1 MAEGDVKL
9 GSAHIDIEARNN
21 KLIVGLN
28 EAVNRTEKAGKAME
42 SAIKRSTNTI
52 ESAFQKA
59 KLDFDTTLPKMK
71 IKDLETT
78 YRKLQAEFERKMN
91 TPNISVASLE
101 LTAMKLNRVG
111 AAMKVMRGDASAG
124 MSTMIGFN
132 RVIQDSPY
140 GILGVANNIQMLS
153 EQFAFLVRQTGSVR
167 AAIAAMTATLS
178 GVGGVLFAITAVTT
192 VLQLMSMQQMRS
204 KDTTSDLTDEIENQ
218 LDKMWDLRQRL
229 EDLSTPYEEAIK
241 LNKELRAEMAK
252 TSEAELKAYQTAKDL
267 IDAQIAAGGTRRM
280 IQVGDVRREVFQPF
294 TPSQLKNLQ
303 DQSDKLA
310 QRIKT
315 LNTQLKANTDSFDS
329 YVKRSTEAFLASAGG
344 VKDIEKLN
352 VSNKVLGQVL
362 ENLKDRYDE
371 LEPTARGYLIKP
383 IENLQKYLDLN
394 NLSSKEEEKAAREA
408 KKAAEERKKAAL
420 LDAQDKRLTMPFD
433 EQIKGWQKAREER
446 QKYFDEFA
454 KNNIDLMGGRT
465 FTGAMNHIAMPGLPA
480 FDFGSQSQIMEDWI
494 AQSEVTQAA
503 YNTLF
508 DSLMTGFDMVRIKA
522 ATAANDTTKFWINMA
537 NSMIAEIERI
547 LVKWALLNLF
557 GLIGGTGGVNLF
569 SMVAGKASG
578 GPVMANT
585 PYVVGEKG
593 PELFVS
599 NSAGTIIPN
608 NVVNNMMNSKGIE
621 QRLDVL
627 NANLIQQSVN
637 RRYDK
642 LQIEGQTDI
651 ANETI
656 RVSYQ
661 RADKIYKRLS

>member
-9 GSAHIDIEARNN
+9 GTSYVEIVARIEKLEAGLKSAESRTDTAVKKMQTSFGGLTTTLSRIGGMIGIAFGTQQLIQFGKEALNLAAKGEAIRTAFKRIGSEDLLGDLRKSVSGTVSDINLMTN
-21 KLIVGLN
+21 
-28 EAVNRTEKAGKAME
+28 AVRASNFKIPLDQLATLFEFAKRRADETGQSVDYLVDSIIMGIGRKSPMILDNLGI
-42 SAIKRSTNTI
+42 SAIALREKLGKVGTEAASIGDITKAVGDIAKEELLKMGNAADTSANKIARMNATI
-52 ESAFQKA
+52 ENLKEQ
-59 KLDFDTTLPKMK
+59 
-71 IKDLETT
+71 
-78 YRKLQAEFERKMN
+78 
-91 TPNISVASLE
+91 
-101 LTAMKLNRVG
+101 
-111 AAMKVMRGDASAG
+111 
-124 MSTMIGFN
+124 IG
-132 RVIQDSPY
+132 
-140 GILGVANNIQMLS
+140 
-153 EQFAFLVRQTGSVR
+153 TG
-167 AAIAAMTATLS
+167 
-178 GVGGVLFAITAVTT
+178 
-192 VLQLMSMQQMRS
+192 
-204 KDTTSDLTDEIENQ
+204 LTDTVT
-218 LDKMWDLRQRL
+218 D
-229 EDLSTPYEEAIK
+229 
-241 LNKELRAEMAK
+241 
-252 TSEAELKAYQTAKDL
+252 
-267 IDAQIAAGGTRRM
+267 
-280 IQVGDVRREVFQPF
+280 F
-294 TPSQLKNLQ
+294 T
-303 DQSDKLA
+303 DQMDKLA
-310 QRIKT
+310 RVGKGEGLSNIIDFWLKMVSIVPRKVTLPALDFIGGLFSGTSPQIPAMNTYGKRPDPLLTYKQAIQPSGKT
-315 LNTQLKANTDSFDS
+315 IGEIEQQIQDLQ
-329 YVKRSTEAFLASAGG
+329 EAQKGLIAGSP
-344 VKDIEKLN
+344 KW
-352 VSNKVLGQVL
+352 
-362 ENLKDRYDE
+362 
-371 LEPTARGYLIKP
+371 
-383 IENLQKYLDLN
+383 IENLRQIKE
-394 NLSSKEEEKAAREA
+394 LSDSITYDFEEIEKAA
-408 KKAAEERKKAAL
+408 KKAAL